1 VEQAVVQRSNLLLI
15 CRDVLT
21 GPARGALP
29 PATAETAAVV
39 LRAAPEVQQLLAQ
52 VRRRSLRFTVS
63 V

>member
-1 VEQAVVQRSNLLLI
+1 
-15 CRDVLT
+15 VLT
-21 GPARGALP
+21 GPARGVLP

-52 VRRRSLRFTVS
+52 VRRWSLRFTVS